1 MAVKINTG
9 HAGSIPMT
17 PLIDCVFLLLIFFL
31 VATQF
36 AKEDYELDVKLPSAS
51 EAQPLMIEP
60 KELFINIDEHG
71 DYFVQGRIMSR
82 QEVEEVLRQAVADN
96 PVNQSV
102 VIRADRRV
110 PFDYVVTIMNLCER
124 TGARGYSITAQNEQN
139 E

>member
-1 MAVKINTG
+1 
-9 HAGSIPMT
+9 MT
-17 PLIDCVFLLLIFFL
+17 PLIDVVFLLLIFFL

-36 AKEDYELDVKLPSAS
+36 AQEDYELQVALPTAS

-71 DYFVQGRIMSR
+71 EYFVQGRNMSR
-82 QEVEEVLRQAVADN
+82 EEVEEVLRQAVADN

-110 PFDYVVTIMNLCER
+110 AFDHVVAVMNLCER
-124 TGARGYSITAQNEQN
+124 TGARGYSVTARNE
-139 E
+139 EE

>member
-9 HAGSIPMT
+9 RAGTIPMT
-17 PLIDCVFLLLIFFL
+17 PLIDVVFLLLIFFL

-36 AKEDYELDVKLPSAS
+36 AQEDYELQVQLPSAS
-51 EAQPLMIEP
+51 EAQPLMVEP

-71 DYFVQGRIMSR
+71 EYFVQGRSMSQ
-82 QEVEEVLRQAVADN
+82 QEVEETLRQAVADN
-96 PVNQSV
+96 PVHQTV

-124 TGARGYSITAQNEQN
+124 TGAHGYSITAENAEGD
-139 E
+139 